1 MLVAPDAAVGGIDRE
16 QADTG
21 PRGHAGEPVAE
32 HCGGYAR
39 HRAAQPLPAFPA
51 AHGFS
56 TCRAGVGEIEV
67 FDRDGGDAIPLAVV
81 DQLGDGVADLS
92 VATRRRSR
100 QFEVDPRGCPYRV
113 TVTVES
119 A

>member
-1 MLVAPDAAVGGIDRE
+1 MPA
-16 QADTG
+16 
-21 PRGHAGEPVAE
+21 RGHAGEPVAE
-32 HCGGYAR
+32 HCGGYAG
-39 HRAAQPLPAFPA
+39 HRVAEPFPARAA
-51 AHGFS
+51 AHGFP

-67 FDRDGGDAIPLAVV
+67 FDRDRGDAIPLAVV

-92 VATRRRSR
+92 VATGRRSR
-100 QFEVDPRGCPYRV
+100 QIEVDPRGCTYRV